1 MSTPKKEKEKERTE
15 EAKHELESI
24 KYRAFGLAREG
35 ICACSTPTSPAR
47 REAFRL
53 LKFDLVSAGT
63 ASKAAKHIY
72 YLSTAHP
79 SDHYPAMSSPL
90 PAPPAPFGSSPINAK
105 AKERS
110 PFAYNFGMKSKQVNN
125 LLELS
130 SVELVVAVKS
140 LMLEHFARLP
150 RPAVLPACAGMRQ
163 EEVENTWFLRHQ
175 GHCVARDLDGM
186 DWRAQGDAVG

>member
-90 PAPPAPFGSSPINAK
+90 PAPPAPFGSSPIDAK